1 MKFDFETDAKNQK
14 VSELNSKVFEVKK
27 VFIFLGY
34 NDFPP
39 MIWISSIFS
48 DIGRS
53 KQNRTHIRSQISW
66 IVLVQIW
73 WFKTMKTFDDW

>member
-1 MKFDFETDAKNQK
+1 MKFDFVTDDKNQK
-14 VSELNSKVFEVKK
+14 MSELNSKVSEVKK

-34 NDFPP
+34 NNFPP

-53 KQNRTHIRSQISW
+53 KQNRNLIGS
-66 IVLVQIW
+66 
-73 WFKTMKTFDDW
+73 